1 MYLFFVLQ
9 SMFLVLIVK
18 QKYASASKCLQI
30 RNTHSYD
37 GLENTHIVTNTLL
50 REGYITGCNLL
61 SIKVALCVHAW
72 CMCVCVSVHAYICV
86 HMSSSVLEY
95 FSIYCRSGTF
105 NGHFD
110 DKHRLMNV

>member
-1 MYLFFVLQ
+1 
-9 SMFLVLIVK
+9 MFLVFIVK

-61 SIKVALCVHAW
+61 STAKVALCVHAW
-72 CMCVCVSVHAYICV
+72 CMCICACIHVCIYEFKCLRVFQYILQEWYGILHKNVC
-86 HMSSSVLEY
+86 ETDTT
-95 FSIYCRSGTF
+95 IRDTF
-105 NGHFD
+105 L
-110 DKHRLMNV
+110 KQ